1 MVDEGL
7 SLDNI
12 LTDIDT
18 ENLFNEDIETDN
30 PKDNSDGK
38 ETTEESDDKGKES
51 NKEKTTEVN
60 TEELFDQPESVGSDK
75 NKEDKEDTDTSN
87 GNSTSQNNFYSSTAK
102 ALQVEGIF
110 PDLEDKD
117 FENINEAED
126 FKNLIEKQINSRLD
140 EKQKRVTEALE
151 ANVEPNVVK
160 QYEQAIDYLND
171 IDDTTITAEGEDG
184 EKLRKQLIFQDFVN
198 RGYSQERAQ
207 REVKKSLESG
217 TDIEDAKDALTG
229 NMEFFKNK
237 YNDLIEEGKKQEES
251 NKQERD
257 KQAKDLKES
266 ILSDDNSFKELNV
279 DKSTRQQIYDNISKP
294 VYKDEKSG
302 NYYTAIQKY
311 QMEHSTDFLKNVS
324 LIYTLTDGFKNLDGL
339 IKGKV
344 NKEVK
349 KGLKELEH
357 TINNTSR
364 TSDGNLRFVGS
375 SKTDPESF
383 IDKGWNLDL

>member
-160 QYEQAIDYLND
+160 QYEQAINYLND